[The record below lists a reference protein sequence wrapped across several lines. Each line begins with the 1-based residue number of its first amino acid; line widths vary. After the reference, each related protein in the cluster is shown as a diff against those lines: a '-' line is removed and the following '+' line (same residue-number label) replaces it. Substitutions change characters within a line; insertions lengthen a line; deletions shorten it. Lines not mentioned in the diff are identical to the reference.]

1 MVIVIVPIIILLAII
16 LIKKIPVIGGNIQ
29 IALVVTG
36 IVALLFGG
44 VYNPIDWLFAWT
56 DGLDRLAWII
66 ALAVFG
72 SIYAETQVRMGTM
85 TTVINV
91 LRSVFGHSPR
101 GLIVCVVLA
110 LTIAG
115 SLVGDAIAAST
126 VIGVLVINSLVE
138 MKMKPEQIACTIVMG
153 ASLGSIMPP
162 ITQSI
167 MLSSS
172 LMGLPSADPVMS
184 ISYITVGIGVILCSA
199 YVAFSFIKIKALPE
213 DLIPTEGPVS
223 ILRRDWKVLTPLFVL
238 FVLVILRTGFQIDV
252 ATLAF
257 GGVLKFLGGIKIVKG
272 LSNLIV
278 VNIIM
283 AAFIAF
289 LFPAVHK
296 NAGSVF
302 KTAFKN
308 VIPGCSIQLAAALM
322 IGAFYKAGQI
332 DAVKEF
338 ASTLNTDVFKFGGG
352 SAMLLIG
359 MLTGSQSTAQ
369 NTIFS
374 FFGPALTQIGVTDVN
389 AAVAGAHLA
398 MSGQGLPPA
407 DLTTFVVCGLVGGI
421 LFKKVDPIKAML
433 LNLPMCIYFAIIGF
447 LFLYI

>member
-1 MVIVIVPIIILLAII
+1 MVIVIIPILILLAII

-29 IALVVTG
+29 
-36 IVALLFGG
+36 VALIITGFTALLLGG
-44 VYNPIDWLFAWT
+44 VFNPVDWILAWT

-91 LRSVFGHSPR
+91 LRSIFGHSPR

-115 SLVGDAIAAST
+115 SLLGDAIAAST

-153 ASLGSIMPP
+153 ASIGSIMPP

-172 LMGLPSADPVMS
+172 LMGLPSADPVMN
-184 ISYITVGIGVILCSA
+184 ISYITVGIGMVICSI
-199 YVAFSFIKIKALPE
+199 YVAFSFIKIKSLPE
-213 DLIPTEGPVS
+213 DLIPKEGAGS
-223 ILRRDWKVLTPLFVL
+223 ILGREWKTLIPLFVL
-238 FVLVILRTGFQIDV
+238 LALVVLRTGFKIDV
-252 ATLAF
+252 ATLSF
-257 GGVLKFLGGIKIVKG
+257 GGALKTLGGIKILKG
-272 LSNLIV
+272 VANLIV

-283 AAFIAF
+283 ATVVAFF
-289 LFPAVHK
+289 FPAVYK
-296 NAGSVF
+296 NAPAVL
-302 KTAFKN
+302 KTAVKN
-308 VIPGCSIQLAAALM
+308 VIPGCSIQIAAALM
-322 IGAFYKAGQI
+322 LGAFYRAGQI
-332 DAVKEF
+332 DTVKEF
-338 ASTLNTDVFKFGGG
+338 AASLNADVFKFGG
-352 SAMLLIG
+352 SFSMLLIG

-374 FFGPALTQIGVTDVN
+374 FFGPALTKIGVSDVN

-407 DLTTFVVCGLVGGI
+407 DLTTFVVCSLVGGI
-421 LFKKVDPIKAML
+421 LYKKVDPVKSMI
-433 LNLPMCIYFAIIGF
+433 LNLPMCLYFTLVGF
-447 LFLYI
+447 IFLYI

>member
-1 MVIVIVPIIILLAII
+1 MIIVIVPIFILLAII
-16 LIKKIPVIGGNIQ
+16 LIKRIPVIGGNIQ
-29 IALVVTG
+29 IGLIVTG
-36 IVALLFGG
+36 FVALLLGG
-44 VYNPIDWLFAWT
+44 VFSPIEWALAWI
-56 DGLDRLAWII
+56 DGLDRLSWII

-91 LRSVFGHSPR
+91 LRSIFGHSPR

-115 SLVGDAIAAST
+115 SLLGDAIAAST

-153 ASLGSIMPP
+153 ASIGSIMPP

-172 LMGLPSADPVMS
+172 LMGLPSADPVMN
-184 ISYITVGIGVILCSA
+184 ISYITVGIGMIICSI
-199 YVAFSFIKIKALPE
+199 YVAFSFIKIKSLPE
-213 DLIPTEGPVS
+213 DLIPREGAVR
-223 ILRRDWKVLTPLFVL
+223 ILGREWKTLIPLFVL
-238 FVLVILRTGFQIDV
+238 LVLVVLRTGLKIDV
-252 ATLAF
+252 ATMAV
-257 GGVLKFLGGIKIVKG
+257 GGVLQALGSVKILKG
-272 LSNLIV
+272 VANLIV

-283 AAFIAF
+283 ATAVAFF
-289 LFPAVHK
+289 FSAVHR
-296 NAGSVF
+296 NAVAIF
-302 KTAFKN
+302 RTAVKN
-308 VIPGCSIQLAAALM
+308 VIPGCSVQIAAALM
-322 IGAFYKAGQI
+322 LGAFYRAGQI

-338 ASTLNTDVFKFGGG
+338 AAALNADVFKFGGAF
-352 SAMLLIG
+352 SMLLIG
-359 MLTGSQSTAQ
+359 MLTGSQSTSQ

-374 FFGPALTQIGVTDVN
+374 FFGPALTGIGVSDVN

-407 DLTTFVVCGLVGGI
+407 DLTTFVVCSLVGGI
-421 LFKKVDPIKAML
+421 LYRKVDPVKSMI
-433 LNLPMCIYFAIIGF
+433 LNLPMCLYFALIGF
-447 LFLYI
+447 IFMYI

>member
-1 MVIVIVPIIILLAII
+1 MLIVIVPIVILLAII
-16 LIKKIPVIGGNIQ
+16 LIKKIPLIGGNIQ
-29 IALVVTG
+29 IALVITG

-44 VYNPIDWLFAWT
+44 VYSPLDWLLAWV

-72 SIYAETQVRMGTM
+72 SIYAETQVQMGTM
-85 TTVINV
+85 NTVINV
-91 LRSVFGHSPR
+91 LRSIFGHSPR

-115 SLVGDAIAAST
+115 SLLGDAIAAST
-126 VIGVLVINSLVE
+126 VIGVLVINSLME

-153 ASLGSIMPP
+153 ASIGSIMPP

-172 LMGLPSADPVMS
+172 LMGLPSADPVIN
-184 ISYITVGIGVILCSA
+184 ISYITVGIGFIICSA

-213 DLIPTEGPVS
+213 DLIPREGALA
-223 ILRRDWKVLTPLFVL
+223 ILGREWKVLIPLLVL
-238 FVLVILRTGFQIDV
+238 FTLVVLRTGFKIDV
-252 ATLAF
+252 ATLAT
-257 GGVLKFLGGIKIVKG
+257 GGVLKTLGGIKILKG
-272 LSNLIV
+272 VANLIV

-283 AAFIAF
+283 ATIVAFF
-289 LFPAVHK
+289 FPTVHK
-296 NAGSVF
+296 RAAAIL
-302 KTAFKN
+302 KTAVKN

-332 DAVKEF
+332 EAVKNF
-338 ASTLNTDVFKFGGG
+338 ASALNADIFKFGGG

-374 FFGPALTQIGVTDVN
+374 FFGPALTNIGVGDVN

-421 LFKKVDPIKAML
+421 LYKKVDPIKAML
-433 LNLPMCIYFAIIGF
+433 LNLPMCIYFAFIGF
-447 LFLYI
+447 LFMYV

>member
-1 MVIVIVPIIILLAII
+1 MVIVIVPIVILLAVI
-16 LIKKIPVIGGNIQ
+16 LIKKIPFIGGNIQ
-29 IALVVTG
+29 IALVITG

-44 VYNPIDWLFAWT
+44 VYSPAEWLLAWV

-72 SIYAETQVRMGTM
+72 SIYAETQVQMGTM
-85 TTVINV
+85 NTVINV
-91 LRSVFGHSPR
+91 LRSIFGHSPR

-115 SLVGDAIAAST
+115 SLLGDAIAAST
-126 VIGVLVINSLVE
+126 VIGVLVINSLME

-153 ASLGSIMPP
+153 ASIGSIMPP

-172 LMGLPSADPVMS
+172 LIGLPSADPVMN
-184 ISYITVGIGVILCSA
+184 ISYLTVGLGFIICSA
-199 YVAFSFIKIKALPE
+199 YVAFKFIKIKALPE
-213 DLIPTEGPVS
+213 DLIPKEGAPA
-223 ILRRDWKVLTPLFVL
+223 ILGREWKVLIPLAVL
-238 FVLVILRTGFQIDV
+238 LVLVVLRTGFKIDV
-252 ATLAF
+252 ATLAM
-257 GGVLKFLGGIKIVKG
+257 GEWLKTLGGIKILKG
-272 LSNLIV
+272 VANLIV

-283 AAFIAF
+283 ATIVAFF
-289 LFPAVHK
+289 FPSVHK
-296 NAGSVF
+296 RAASIF
-302 KTAFKN
+302 KTAVKN

-322 IGAFYKAGQI
+322 LGAFYRAGQI

-338 ASTLNTDVFKFGGG
+338 AAALNADVFKFGGG
-352 SAMLLIG
+352 FAMLLIG

-374 FFGPALTQIGVTDVN
+374 FFGPALTKIGVGEVN

-407 DLTTFVVCGLVGGI
+407 DLTTFVVCSLVGG
-421 LFKKVDPIKAML
+421 LLSKKVDPVKAML
-433 LNLPMCIYFAIIGF
+433 LNLPMCIYFAFIGF
-447 LFLYI
+447 LFMYI

>member
-1 MVIVIVPIIILLAII
+1 MLIVIVPICILLAII
-16 LIKKIPVIGGNIQ
+16 LIRKIPLIGGNIQ

-36 IVALLFGG
+36 FAALLLGG
-44 VYNPIDWLFAWT
+44 VFNPIDWILAWV

-91 LRSVFGHSPR
+91 LRSIFGHSPR

-115 SLVGDAIAAST
+115 SLLGDAIAAST

-153 ASLGSIMPP
+153 ASIGSIMPP

-172 LMGLPSADPVMS
+172 LIGLPSADPVMN
-184 ISYITVGIGVILCSA
+184 ISYITVGIGMVICSV
-199 YVAFSFIKIKALPE
+199 YVAFTFIKIKSLPE
-213 DLIPTEGPVS
+213 DLIPREGAGT
-223 ILRRDWKVLTPLFVL
+223 ILRREWKTLIPLLVLL
-238 FVLVILRTGFQIDV
+238 VLVVLRTGFKIDV
-252 ATLAF
+252 ATLGI
-257 GGVLKFLGGIKIVKG
+257 GGVLTALNGIKILKG
-272 LSNLIV
+272 MANLIV

-283 AAFIAF
+283 ATIVAFF
-289 LFPAVHK
+289 FQTVRK
-296 NAGSVF
+296 NASSLL
-302 KTAFKN
+302 KTAIKN
-308 VIPGCSIQLAAALM
+308 VIPGCSVQVAAALM
-322 IGAFYKAGQI
+322 LGAFYKAGQI
-332 DAVKEF
+332 EAVKQF
-338 ASTLNTDVFKFGGG
+338 ASALNADVFKFGG
-352 SAMLLIG
+352 SFSMLLIG

-374 FFGPALTQIGVTDVN
+374 FFGPALTKIGVGEVN
-389 AAVAGAHLA
+389 AAGAGAHLA
-398 MSGQGLPPA
+398 MAGQGLPPA
-407 DLTTFVVCGLVGGI
+407 DLTTFVVCSLVGG
-421 LFKKVDPIKAML
+421 LLYKKVDPVKAMI
-433 LNLPMCIYFAIIGF
+433 LNLPMCVYFALVGF
-447 LFLYI
+447 VFLYI